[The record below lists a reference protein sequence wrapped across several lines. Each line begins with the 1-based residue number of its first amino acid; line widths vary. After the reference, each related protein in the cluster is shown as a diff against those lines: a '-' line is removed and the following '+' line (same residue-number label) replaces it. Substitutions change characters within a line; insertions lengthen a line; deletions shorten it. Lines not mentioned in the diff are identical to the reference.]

1 MKTIDIWTDGA
12 CSGNPGN
19 GGWGALL
26 IYKGTRKALS
36 GGEKNTTNNKM
47 ELLAVISA
55 LKTLKEPCIVKLRS
69 DSAYVVNAFLQDWI
83 TNWQNNNWRNSKKQP
98 VANKELWLEL
108 IKLTEKH
115 KVNFIKVQGHSTDE
129 NNNLCDELARN
140 AITNL

>member
-26 IYKGTRKALS
+26 IYKETRKTLS